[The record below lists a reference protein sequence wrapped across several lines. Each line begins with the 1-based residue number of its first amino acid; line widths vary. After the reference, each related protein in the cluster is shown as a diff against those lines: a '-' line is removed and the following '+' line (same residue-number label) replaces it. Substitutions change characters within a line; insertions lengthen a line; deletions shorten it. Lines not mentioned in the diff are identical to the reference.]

1 MGFINTKPVEQ
12 VMRDVFRKNK
22 VATFWDI
29 VKAGLPLAETISYS
43 DGVALESNDDEERLY
58 QYELALDLCLK
69 NYHAYGLVYPVKWRA
84 ILEQYVD
91 MANVFGKLNG
101 VVNGINFTS
110 NARLEES
117 YSRWK
122 GFDDPPYETFA
133 GAISRVLNGCR
144 DSAPPWFEKN
154 DRYRGKIS
162 MRASIAV
169 VNYFALPEDE
179 YANEVARPSQ
189 WIASERIFDA
199 PHLVGFDL

>member
-1 MGFINTKPVEQ
+1 MGFINTKPVEK
-12 VMRDVFRKNK
+12 VMRNVFRKNK

-110 NARLEES
+110 NDRL
-117 YSRWK
+117 
-122 GFDDPPYETFA
+122 
-133 GAISRVLNGCR
+133 
-144 DSAPPWFEKN
+144 
-154 DRYRGKIS
+154 
-162 MRASIAV
+162 
-169 VNYFALPEDE
+169 
-179 YANEVARPSQ
+179 
-189 WIASERIFDA
+189 
-199 PHLVGFDL
+199 